1 MRRAAV
7 DMVATGDYR
16 AAEKKF
22 EESWRMLEV
31 CPELDNAA
39 GQRVW
44 AQRKAAW
51 AIEELPALSV
61 GPREQDVGPVC
72 WQIGGS

>member
-7 DMVATGDYR
+7 DMVATGDYQ

-44 AQRKAAW
+44 A
-51 AIEELPALSV
+51 
-61 GPREQDVGPVC
+61 
-72 WQIGGS
+72 

>member
-7 DMVATGDYR
+7 DYQ
-16 AAEKKF
+16 AAEKKL

-44 AQRKAAW
+44 AQRKAA
-51 AIEELPALSV
+51 
-61 GPREQDVGPVC
+61 
-72 WQIGGS
+72 

>member
-7 DMVATGDYR
+7 DYQ
-16 AAEKKF
+16 AAEKKL
-22 EESWRMLEV
+22 EESWRILEM

-44 AQRKAAW
+44 AYRKAAW
-51 AIEELPALSV
+51 AIEELPALLI
-61 GPREQDVGPVC
+61 GPREQDVGLVY